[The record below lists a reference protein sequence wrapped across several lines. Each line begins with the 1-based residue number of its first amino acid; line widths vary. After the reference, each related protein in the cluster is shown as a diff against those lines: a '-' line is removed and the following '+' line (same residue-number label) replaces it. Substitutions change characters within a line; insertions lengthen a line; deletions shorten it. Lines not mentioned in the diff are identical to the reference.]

1 MFLFIF
7 LHNNSQILIQ
17 QASNNKPKPKPK
29 HSYKMDSQT
38 STVNNNQ
45 KTPKT
50 LPIKYKSMLYAS
62 IHIIHKYLPAE
73 LWESIYEKL
82 PLYGSVEEQM
92 QYFDTHCDMKKI
104 ETELYKPMVKEHV
117 KREKLL
123 NKPVKEKK
131 PRPPRAPSSSSNS
144 KKKKSVAAAVDAN
157 ITALET
163 TFSSLSVEENPVATT
178 TAEPEPPI
186 LMETAPI
193 PPPSSVQAAAVAVED
208 TTTKDQEKAKT
219 KRKTVAKKPTN
230 KPDAPPADTEV
241 VSNPIPTPSTTTTTT
256 TTTEK
261 KPKAPRKKK
270 ETAVPQ
276 AQPAQPAAVEE
287 EEVRTTPNEA
297 AIEDT
302 LEEPDMFL
310 FIHNGQRYWTTDEHF
325 QNGYLYGSHKNE
337 DGDTVPNSELVGRLV
352 DGVANL
358 F

>member
-1 MFLFIF
+1 MVLFVF

-17 QASNNKPKPKPK
+17 QASNLETLNNKPKLK

-73 LWESIYEKL
+73 LWESIYDKL
-82 PLYGSVEEQM
+82 PLYSSVEEQM

-104 ETELYKPMVKEHV
+104 ETELYKPLVKEHV

-131 PRPPRAPSSSSNS
+131 PRPPRAQSSSSNS
-144 KKKKSVAAAVDAN
+144 KKKKSVAAAAADAN

-178 TAEPEPPI
+178 TAEPEPS
-186 LMETAPI
+186 PI

-219 KRKTVAKKPTN
+219 KRKTVAKKPTT
-230 KPDAPPADTEV
+230 KPDTPPADTEV

-256 TTTEK
+256 TTTDK

-287 EEVRTTPNEA
+287 EEVRTTANEA

-302 LEEPDMFL
+302 QDEPDMYL
-310 FIHNGQRYWTTDEHF
+310 FIQNGERYWTTDEHF
-325 QNGYLYGSHKNE
+325 KNGYLYGSQKNE
-337 DGDTVPNSELVGRLV
+337 DGDTVPNSQLVGRLV

>member
-1 MFLFIF
+1 
-7 LHNNSQILIQ
+7 
-17 QASNNKPKPKPK
+17 
-29 HSYKMDSQT
+29 MDSQT

-82 PLYGSVEEQM
+82 PLYSSVEEQM
-92 QYFDTHCDMKKI
+92 RYFDTHCDMKKI

-117 KREKLL
+117 KKEKLL

-131 PRPPRAPSSSSNS
+131 PRPPRASSSS
-144 KKKKSVAAAVDAN
+144 KKKNAAAEDPN

-163 TFSSLSVEENPVATT
+163 TFSSLSMEEKPVATT
-178 TAEPEPPI
+178 TEPEPPI
-186 LMETAPI
+186 LIETTPI
-193 PPPSSVQAAAVAVED
+193 PPPSTVQETAVEN
-208 TTTKDQEKAKT
+208 TTATNVPEKAKGKET
-219 KRKTVAKKPTN
+219 KRKTVAKKPTT
-230 KPDAPPADTEV
+230 KPDTEV
-241 VSNPIPTPSTTTTTT
+241 VSNPIPTPITTTITTT

-270 ETAVPQ
+270 EAAVVPQ
-276 AQPAQPAAVEE
+276 PQPAAEEE
-287 EEVRTTPNEA
+287 EEVRTTANEA

-302 LEEPDMFL
+302 QDEPDMYL
-310 FIHNGQRYWTTDEHF
+310 FIQNGERYWTTDEHF
-325 QNGYLYGSHKNE
+325 KNGYLYGSQKNE
-337 DGDTVPNSELVGRLV
+337 DGDTVPNSQLVGRLV